1 MAHAIEIEPNNFK
14 KGDRVQHL
22 GTGQFATVTEDMTDD
37 SILVKINWD
46 KYPGQFETNQAEA
59 FRIAPWHEINIMEVT
74 LSDKDAA
81 TVLADLLE
89 RRNADIP
96 KLEKKLAD
104 ENAEYEVDPHPLT
117 ARIIEITVEKV
128 VRARLEAEA
137 LAVALKKF

>member
-1 MAHAIEIEPNNFK
+1 MAHPIPAPKNPIFK
-14 KGDRVQHL
+14 KGDRVQHADSGIF
-22 GTGQFATVTEDMTDD
+22 GTVYQDQTDPL
-37 SILVKINWD
+37 LVHLNWD
-46 KYPGQFETNQAEA
+46 KYPGQIECYKSDAV
-59 FRIAPWHEINIMEVT
+59 RVAPWHEINIMEVT

-137 LAVALKKF
+137 ISVALKKF